1 MEDDTKLAR
10 ELRDATTIAQFVR
23 VLLDNHIDFR
33 FEIGEYPRPHEWHDI
48 TEYLLAR
55 EVVDSVP
62 A

>member
-1 MEDDTKLAR
+1 MDDGGKLVR

-23 VLLDNHIDFR
+23 VLLDEHIDFR

-48 TEYLLAR
+48 TDYLLVR
-55 EVVDSVP
+55 EVLKSVP